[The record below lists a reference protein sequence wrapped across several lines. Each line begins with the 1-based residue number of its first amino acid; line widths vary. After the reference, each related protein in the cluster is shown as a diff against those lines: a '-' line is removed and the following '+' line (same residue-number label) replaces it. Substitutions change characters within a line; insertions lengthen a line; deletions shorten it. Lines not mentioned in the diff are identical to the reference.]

1 MNKEEK
7 APTIIL
13 PSDNTFT
20 VGEEFD
26 PMKGVSATDYTGK
39 DITSQIQVA
48 GQVNTLKPGTYE
60 LTYTVY
66 DEYGYSTQARRVITV
81 KAESSSQGQ
90 PPLPDE
96 NKPTQ
101 NPNQNTPQQSDN
113 PSQQIQSQN
122 NIQQVQSSIQ
132 PQTSDLYGNF
142 AGYLFIAIITLLGIA
157 YLTLKNKIKDLF
169 QK

>member
-1 MNKEEK
+1 MIKSQNKSKKLNQQEISKEKFNLEEVPK
-7 APTIIL
+7 KLLEITKKTNKFEAFVDSITLLHQASMCADLIL
-13 PSDNTFT
+13 KICVD
-20 VGEEFD
+20 
-26 PMKGVSATDYTGK
+26 
-39 DITSQIQVA
+39 Q
-48 GQVNTLKPGTYE
+48 
-60 LTYTVY
+60 
-66 DEYGYSTQARRVITV
+66 YS
-81 KAESSSQGQ
+81 S
-90 PPLPDE
+90 LPDE
-96 NKPTQ
+96 NKPMQ

-122 NIQQVQSSIQ
+122 NIQQVQSSMQ